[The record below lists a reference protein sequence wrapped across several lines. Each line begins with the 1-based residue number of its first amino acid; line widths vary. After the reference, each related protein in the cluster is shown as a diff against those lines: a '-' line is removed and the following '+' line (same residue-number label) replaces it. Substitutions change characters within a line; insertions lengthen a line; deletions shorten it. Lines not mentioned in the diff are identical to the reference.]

1 MKVDTILKAKGRR
14 VVTVRP
20 ETPLTTAIQR
30 LKMERIGALVVS
42 VDGETV
48 LGILSERDIVAGLAE
63 EGTELLGRTVGER
76 MAREVTTCSP
86 EDSIRQVM
94 AKMTQGRFRHLPV
107 LDHGRLCGIISIG
120 DVVKNRLEEIEME
133 ATVLRDVYLARS

>member
-63 EGTELLGRTVGER
+63 EGTELLGWTVGER

-107 LDHGRLCGIISIG
+107 VDHGRLCGIISIG
-120 DVVKNRLEEIEME
+120 DVVKNRLEEIELE

>member
-20 ETPLTTAIQR
+20 ESPLTTAIQR

-107 LDHGRLCGIISIG
+107 VDHGRLCGIISIG
-120 DVVKNRLEEIEME
+120 DVVKNRLEEIELE

>member
-20 ETPLTTAIQR
+20 ESPLTTAIQR

-107 LDHGRLCGIISIG
+107 VDQGRLCGIISIG
-120 DVVKNRLEEIEME
+120 DVVKNRLEEIELE

>member
-107 LDHGRLCGIISIG
+107 VDHGRLCGIISIG
-120 DVVKNRLEEIEME
+120 DVVKNRLEEIELE